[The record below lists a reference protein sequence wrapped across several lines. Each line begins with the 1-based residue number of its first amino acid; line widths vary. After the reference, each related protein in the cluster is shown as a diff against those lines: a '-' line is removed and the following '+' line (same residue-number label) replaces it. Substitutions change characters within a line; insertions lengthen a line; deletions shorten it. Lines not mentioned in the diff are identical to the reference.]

1 MHINYHFLLKKGQK
15 TRKFLFF
22 FVTFVTNTAN
32 IKLMMNK
39 KLIVLFGVLSC
50 LLFFSCGHQE
60 KKYKIGVS
68 QCSEDI
74 WRDKLNRELKTS
86 EYFNNS
92 LKFEFLS
99 AYDNDDKQ
107 IQQIDQ
113 FVSEGVHLLIV
124 SPNQYNSVT
133 PAIERAY
140 DKGIPVILFDRKAN
154 TRKYTAFI
162 GADNYAIGKTM
173 GSHIAEQLAGH
184 GNVVEIMGLKGSS
197 PAIERHRGFMDA
209 IRQYPGIHLLASLD
223 GDWTRQS
230 GTRVMEAFCTKYPAA
245 YHQID
250 YVFGQNDRMSLGAYQ
265 FGDLRKRARFC
276 GIDGLST
283 PDGGIEMVRKG
294 ILTAT
299 YIYPTQGERVAELAL
314 KILNR
319 QHYQKENMLK
329 ASLVTKANVEIMA
342 MQAEDIA
349 RQTGH
354 LDALHHQVDSYLT
367 RYNDQQIFLALT
379 ITLIIL
385 LIGAIMLTYRHY
397 VDRLRMKDERQRM
410 NEERLNFFTNV
421 SHEIRTPLTLIADPI
436 AHIVD
441 RGHLEDDD
449 FETLKSTNR
458 NADKLMK
465 LVSNILD
472 FRKIKF
478 DEAGNRIDTE
488 ELVSDNNAS
497 ALVENDSHEEVQDSV
512 EDDNRVS
519 VLVIDDN
526 DDIRNYLKSI
536 LRDTFHVILAKDG
549 REGLNIAR
557 EQIPDIVISDIMMP
571 VMNGLEMCSLL
582 KSDIAT
588 SHIPV
593 ILLTAKSQDAQIAEG
608 YESGADSYITKPF
621 NSKVL
626 LARIQNILKAQQ
638 RLHHQLAEESSG
650 VLVRTKSG
658 ETSEQQQVENENTPT
673 INVRDQ
679 QFITHLHDVIL
690 NHLADSD
697 LGVEDI
703 GSEMNLSRVQLYRKV
718 KALTGSSPVEL
729 IRKARLNQALQL
741 LKSGEK
747 SISEVAYET
756 GFTSPSYF
764 SKCFKDEY
772 GIQPGEVSKD

>member
-1 MHINYHFLLKKGQK
+1 
-15 TRKFLFF
+15 
-22 FVTFVTNTAN
+22 
-32 IKLMMNK
+32 
-39 KLIVLFGVLSC
+39 
-50 LLFFSCGHQE
+50 
-60 KKYKIGVS
+60 
-68 QCSEDI
+68 
-74 WRDKLNRELKTS
+74 
-86 EYFNNS
+86 
-92 LKFEFLS
+92 
-99 AYDNDDKQ
+99 
-107 IQQIDQ
+107 
-113 FVSEGVHLLIV
+113 
-124 SPNQYNSVT
+124 
-133 PAIERAY
+133 
-140 DKGIPVILFDRKAN
+140 
-154 TRKYTAFI
+154 
-162 GADNYAIGKTM
+162 
-173 GSHIAEQLAGH
+173 
-184 GNVVEIMGLKGSS
+184 
-197 PAIERHRGFMDA
+197 
-209 IRQYPGIHLLASLD
+209 
-223 GDWTRQS
+223 
-230 GTRVMEAFCTKYPAA
+230 
-245 YHQID
+245 
-250 YVFGQNDRMSLGAYQ
+250 
-265 FGDLRKRARFC
+265 
-276 GIDGLST
+276 
-283 PDGGIEMVRKG
+283 
-294 ILTAT
+294 
-299 YIYPTQGERVAELAL
+299 
-314 KILNR
+314 
-319 QHYQKENMLK
+319 
-329 ASLVTKANVEIMA
+329 
-342 MQAEDIA
+342 
-349 RQTGH
+349 
-354 LDALHHQVDSYLT
+354 
-367 RYNDQQIFLALT
+367 
-379 ITLIIL
+379 
-385 LIGAIMLTYRHY
+385 MLTYRHY